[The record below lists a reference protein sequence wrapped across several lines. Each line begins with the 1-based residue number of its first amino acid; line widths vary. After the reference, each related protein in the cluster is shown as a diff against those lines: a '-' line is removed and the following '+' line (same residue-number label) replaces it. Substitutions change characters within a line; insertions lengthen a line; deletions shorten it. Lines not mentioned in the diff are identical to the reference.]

1 MKIRANVVSK
11 IKQIPDA
18 LMKLDLLAGV
28 DIEVK
33 L

>member
-11 IKQIPDA
+11 IKQSPDA
-18 LMKLDLLAGV
+18 LMKLDLPAGV
-28 DIEVK
+28 DLEVK